1 LRIPEAAA
9 RVRRPPVDPLVA
21 RVTAMSLDAFIATAW
36 NDHGDHP
43 EEVADR
49 LAGALDLLVSPADI
63 PPFARIVTHVYGEHL
78 AQWSA
83 GVALLESL
91 RSRAQSGGDPGV
103 AGAITRSVAAL
114 RYAGNLDTSL
124 THLSLDDRIAA
135 LATAASA
142 LAAQL
147 GWKRAIATY
156 EEALRLAE
164 PGLPSGSPALRALAV
179 TGNNMAASLEEKP
192 DRDPVETRG
201 MVVAAEGGLRYWR
214 LAGTWLEEER
224 AEYRLARS
232 LLQAGDP
239 AAAAGHARRC
249 IDICA
254 TNDAPPFERFF
265 GYAALAI
272 AHTRGGGD
280 SAAHATARQLALD
293 QYALVAPDEKQWCE
307 AELNE
312 LGR

>member
-1 LRIPEAAA
+1 
-9 RVRRPPVDPLVA
+9 
-21 RVTAMSLDAFIATAW
+21 MSIDAFIATAW

-49 LAGALDLLVSPADI
+49 LAGALDLLVSPTDI
-63 PPFARIVTHVYGEHL
+63 PPFVRIVTHVYGEHL
-78 AQWSA
+78 ARWSA

-91 RSRAQSGGDPGV
+91 RGRAAVDGDPGV

-114 RYAGNLDTSL
+114 RYAGNLDPSL
-124 THLSLDDRIAA
+124 AHLSNDDRIAA

-164 PGLPSGSPALRALAV
+164 TGLPSGSPALRALAV
-179 TGNNMAASLEEKP
+179 AGNNMAASLEEKP
-192 DRDPVETRG
+192 DRDPMETRG
-201 MVVAAEGGLRYWR
+201 MVAAAEGGLRYWR

-232 LLQAGDP
+232 LLQAESHT
-239 AAAAGHARRC
+239 AAVEHARRC
-249 IDICA
+249 VDICA
-254 TNDAPPFERFF
+254 ANDAPPFERFF
-265 GYAALAI
+265 GYTVLAI
-272 AHTRGGGD
+272 ALARTGD
-280 SAAHATARQLALD
+280 DPARVTARQQALD
-293 QYALVAPDEKQWCE
+293 QYALVAPDERQWCK
-307 AELNE
+307 AEVHE
-312 LGR
+312 LGC

>member
-1 LRIPEAAA
+1 M
-9 RVRRPPVDPLVA
+9 RRPPIDPLVA
-21 RVTAMSLDAFIATAW
+21 RVNAMSLDAFIATAW

-49 LAGALDLLVSPADI
+49 LAGALNLLESPADI

-78 AQWSA
+78 ARWNA
-83 GVALLESL
+83 GVDLLESL
-91 RSRAQSGGDPGV
+91 RGRAPADGDPGA

-124 THLSLDDRIAA
+124 THLSTDDRIAA

-179 TGNNMAASLEEKP
+179 AGNSMAASLEEKP
-192 DRDPVETRG
+192 DRDLVETRG

-239 AAAAGHARRC
+239 AAAVEHARRC
-249 IDICA
+249 VDICA
-254 TNDAPPFERFF
+254 ANDAPPFERFF
-265 GYAALAI
+265 GYAVLAI
-272 AHTRGGGD
+272 AHARRGD
-280 SAAHATARQLALD
+280 SGAHATARQFALD
-293 QYALVAPDEKQWCE
+293 QYATVAPDEKQWCE

-312 LGR
+312 LGH

>member
-1 LRIPEAAA
+1 
-9 RVRRPPVDPLVA
+9 
-21 RVTAMSLDAFIATAW
+21 MSLDAFIATAW

-78 AQWSA
+78 ARWSA
-83 GVALLESL
+83 GVDLLESL
-91 RSRAQSGGDPGV
+91 RARAQSDGDPG
-103 AGAITRSVAAL
+103 AAEAINRSVAAL

-124 THLSLDDRIAA
+124 AHLSTDERIAA

-164 PGLPSGSPALRALAV
+164 AGLPSRSPALRALAV
-179 TGNNMAASLEEKP
+179 AGNNMAASLEEKP

-201 MVVAAEGGLRYWR
+201 MVAAAEGGLRYWR

-232 LLQAGDP
+232 LMQAGDS

-249 IDICA
+249 VDICA

-265 GYAALAI
+265 GYAVLAI
-272 AHTRGGGD
+272 AHARGGDG
-280 SAAHATARQLALD
+280 AAHATARQLALD

-307 AELNE
+307 PELNE

>member
-1 LRIPEAAA
+1 
-9 RVRRPPVDPLVA
+9 
-21 RVTAMSLDAFIATAW
+21 MSLDAFIATAW

-49 LAGALDLLVSPADI
+49 LAGALDMLESPTSVSP
-63 PPFARIVTHVYGEHL
+63 FVRIVTHVFGEHL
-78 AQWSA
+78 ARWSD
-83 GVALLESL
+83 GIALLESL
-91 RSRAQSGGDPGV
+91 RGRPQLNGDHAA

-114 RYAGNLDTSL
+114 RFAGNLDTSL
-124 THLSLDDRIAA
+124 AQLSTDDRIAA

-142 LAAQL
+142 LAAQR
-147 GWKRAIATY
+147 GWKRAIAAY

-179 TGNNMAASLEEKP
+179 AGNNMAASLEEKP

-239 AAAAGHARRC
+239 AAAVEHARRC
-249 IDICA
+249 VDICA
-254 TNDAPPFERFF
+254 ANDAPAFERFF
-265 GYAALAI
+265 GYAVLAI
-272 AHTRGGGD
+272 AHARGGDG
-280 SAAHATARQLALD
+280 AAHATARQLALD
-293 QYALVAPDEKQWCE
+293 QYAAVAPEEQQWCK
-307 AELNE
+307 AELDE
-312 LGR
+312 LRS

>member
-1 LRIPEAAA
+1 
-9 RVRRPPVDPLVA
+9 
-21 RVTAMSLDAFIATAW
+21 MSLDAFIATAW
-36 NDHGDHP
+36 NDHEDHP

-49 LAGALDLLVSPADI
+49 LAGALDLLRSPGDI
-63 PPFARIVTHVYGEHL
+63 PPFARIITHVYGEHL
-78 AQWSA
+78 ARWSA

-91 RSRAQSGGDPGV
+91 RARAQADEDAGA
-103 AGAITRSVAAL
+103 AGAITRGVAAL
-114 RYAGNLDTSL
+114 RYAGNLDPSL
-124 THLSLDDRIAA
+124 AQLSIDDRIAA
-135 LATAASA
+135 LATTASA
-142 LAAQL
+142 LSAQSE
-147 GWKRAIATY
+147 WKRAIAAY
-156 EEALRLAE
+156 AEALRLAE
-164 PGLPSGSPALRALAV
+164 PGLPAGAPALRALAV

-265 GYAALAI
+265 GYAVLAI
-272 AHTRGGGD
+272 AHARGGDG
-280 SAAHATARQLALD
+280 AAQATARQLALD

-307 AELNE
+307 TELNE

>member
-1 LRIPEAAA
+1 
-9 RVRRPPVDPLVA
+9 
-21 RVTAMSLDAFIATAW
+21 
-36 NDHGDHP
+36 
-43 EEVADR
+43 
-49 LAGALDLLVSPADI
+49 LLESPADI
-63 PPFARIVTHVYGEHL
+63 APFVRIVTHVYGEHL
-78 AQWSA
+78 ARWSA

-91 RSRAQSGGDPGV
+91 RGRAPVNADPGA

-114 RYAGNLDTSL
+114 RYAGNLDPSL
-124 THLSLDDRIAA
+124 AQLSNDDRIVA

-147 GWKRAIATY
+147 GWKRAIAAY

-164 PGLPSGSPALRALAV
+164 PGLPPGSPALRALAV
-179 TGNNMAASLEEKP
+179 AGNNMAASLEQKP
-192 DRDPVETRG
+192 DRDPAETRG

-239 AAAAGHARRC
+239 AAAAEHARRC
-249 IDICA
+249 VDLCA
-254 TNDAPPFERFF
+254 ANDAPPFESFF
-265 GYAALAI
+265 GYAVLAV
-272 AHTRGGGD
+272 AHARGGND
-280 SAAHATARQLALD
+280 AAHATARQLALD
-293 QYALVAPDEKQWCE
+293 QYALVAPDEQQWCE
-307 AELNE
+307 PELNE

>member
-1 LRIPEAAA
+1 
-9 RVRRPPVDPLVA
+9 
-21 RVTAMSLDAFIATAW
+21 MSLDAFIATAW

-78 AQWSA
+78 GRWSA
-83 GVALLESL
+83 GVALLEAL
-91 RSRAQSGGDPGV
+91 RGRAQSDGDAGA

-124 THLSLDDRIAA
+124 AHLSTDERIAA

-164 PGLPSGSPALRALAV
+164 PGLPSGSSALRALAV
-179 TGNNMAASLEEKP
+179 AGNNMAASLEEKP

-239 AAAAGHARRC
+239 AAAVGHARRC
-249 IDICA
+249 VDICA
-254 TNDAPPFERFF
+254 ANDAPPFERFF
-265 GYAALAI
+265 GYAVLAI
-272 AHTRGGGD
+272 ANARVGD
-280 SAAHATARQLALD
+280 GAAHAAARQLALD

-307 AELNE
+307 PELNE